1 MAKPM
6 DKSKNYGN
14 PRNLRNLR
22 ISLSDPVLGE
32 EEKNALCSVIDSGWI
47 TMGDRVGD
55 FERAFAGLHN
65 VNGAV
70 AVNSCTA
77 GLHLCLK
84 ALDIGSGDEVLV
96 PSLTFV
102 ASVNAVLYAGATPV
116 FVDLQDAEVPHISID
131 DAEQSCTPKT
141 KAVIVM
147 HYGGYLVDLPR
158 WRAFADAHG
167 LMLIEDAAHAPAV
180 GEVGRMSDAA
190 AFSFFTNKNMTT
202 AEGGMV
208 LARDDSVLETMRRMR
223 SHGMTSLTLDRHRGH
238 AYSYD
243 VTMLGYNYRMD
254 ELRAAMGLVQLER
267 LREFNARRRELT
279 RFYRK
284 AIAEDI
290 PKVSVPFEPDH
301 ETAAHLMPVLLP
313 EDVDRERIMDHLRCD
328 GIQTSIHY
336 PPVHKFTYYQERFP
350 GTSLPNTEQF
360 CARELTLPLHP
371 GLSESDVER
380 VVKTLKR
387 AISGQL
393 ELVK

>member
-1 MAKPM
+1 M
-6 DKSKNYGN
+6 DKSTNISNLRN

-32 EEKNALCSVIDSGWI
+32 REKEALCSVIDSGWI
-47 TMGDRVGD
+47 TMGERVAE
-55 FERAFAGLHN
+55 FERAFAELHGARD
-65 VNGAV
+65 GAV

-77 GLHLCLK
+77 GLHLCLS
-84 ALDIGSGDEVLV
+84 ALHVGPGDEVLV

-102 ASVNAVLYAGATPV
+102 ATSNAVLYVGATPV
-116 FVDLQDAEVPHISID
+116 FVDIEKEDLPHISLT
-131 DAEQSCTPKT
+131 DAAAKITPKT

-147 HYGGYLVDLPR
+147 HYGGYLMDLPR

-180 GEVGRMSDAA
+180 GEVGRLSDAA

-202 AEGGMV
+202 SEGGMV
-208 LARDDSVLETMRRMR
+208 LAKDSEVLQRIRGMR
-223 SHGMTSLTLDRHRGH
+223 SHGMTSSTLDRNKGH
-238 AYSYD
+238 AFSYD

-267 LREFNARRRELT
+267 LPEWNARRRELT

-284 AIAEDI
+284 AITEDI

-301 ETAAHLMPVLLP
+301 ETSAHLMPILLP
-313 EDVDRERIMDHLRCD
+313 EDVDRERIMDHLRRD

-336 PPVHKFTYYQERFP
+336 PPVHKFSYYQERFP
-350 GTSLPNTEQF
+350 GNSLPNTEQF

-371 GLSESDVER
+371 GLTESDVER
-380 VVKTLKR
+380 VVSVLKQ
-387 AISGQL
+387 A
-393 ELVK
+393 LVS